1 LDSGSSE
8 AAVFHG
14 NERTPAHRRRYD
26 DAVAA
31 TASASGLDI
40 VDAHHHLIDVE
51 RLAYPWIG
59 SREAKLEALLANYYD
74 IARDYSFDDYR
85 AQIAPSAHELI
96 ASFPETTFVLEAA
109 GWPVDLGDD
118 GFASWTERLEA
129 VSSFP
134 NVAIKLQGVALI
146 FGTTRELVEP
156 WVATAVRI
164 FGPTRAM
171 FATHWPVDH
180 LLWDIGTLV
189 STLRAILGDL
199 TFEQE
204 AEFLAG
210 TARGLRVGRAGR
222 WRSLPLTGRAF
233 LHISASRI
241 ANGYRC
247 RGTARPKQNTTT

>member
-1 LDSGSSE
+1 MTS
-8 AAVFHG
+8 
-14 NERTPAHRRRYD
+14 PATTRSTT
-26 DAVAA
+26 
-31 TASASGLDI
+31 TAHKSL
-40 VDAHHHLIDVE
+40 
-51 RLAYPWIG
+51 
-59 SREAKLEALLANYYD
+59 
-74 IARDYSFDDYR
+74 
-85 AQIAPSAHELI
+85 PSAHELI

-210 TARGLRVGRAGR
+210 TARRVYGLAEPDVGG
-222 WRSLPLTGRAF
+222 RSL
-233 LHISASRI
+233 
-241 ANGYRC
+241 
-247 RGTARPKQNTTT
+247 